1 MCYILSNIQ
10 TVSKKV
16 NIYLKYQSPRWKS
29 PGIPKR
35 GKSHGTM
42 SKTLWS
48 FYKKNVS
55 LLIWCWR
62 SYISAP
68 KNISGC
74 SQRNMWLCFDSFI
87 TSLYQAY
94 GTGINKT
101 VMATNASPCA
111 LLHCLTIILST
122 CCYNWRLYI
131 STSQQDHSAHGPS
144 QTLNQRQT
152 CLYSLWWS
160 VLDSNAIQGWNTW
173 TTIPCDVK
181 T

>member
-1 MCYILSNIQ
+1 
-10 TVSKKV
+10 
-16 NIYLKYQSPRWKS
+16 
-29 PGIPKR
+29 
-35 GKSHGTM
+35 M

-48 FYKKNVS
+48 FYKKTSHYSSDVEEVFTVTS
-55 LLIWCWR
+55 VQK
-62 SYISAP
+62 SKS
-68 KNISGC
+68 ISGC

-94 GTGINKT
+94 GTRINKT

-131 STSQQDHSAHGPS
+131 STSQQDHSAHEPS

-152 CLYSLWWS
+152 CLHSLWWS
-160 VLDSNAIQGWNTW
+160 VFDSNAIQGWNTW
-173 TTIPCDVK
+173 TTRFLVMWKLNI
-181 T
+181 TLF